1 MNKTALNLLE
11 AAYKHAE
18 IREIEGQRRIMFG
31 GSDAANALD
40 LSTAVRWAPR
50 AVAYQRAPDI
60 LEEAGAVKL
69 AEIRGQELVGESFY
83 EITPDGIAML
93 REAGRPKA

>member
-18 IREIEGQRRIMFG
+18 IREIEGQPRIMLFR

-40 LSTAVRWAPR
+40 LSTAVRWVPR
-50 AVAYQRAPDI
+50 AQAYQRAMDL
-60 LEEAGAVKL
+60 LEEAGAVKI

-83 EITPDGIAML
+83 EITPHGIAML
-93 REAGRPKA
+93 REAGRIA

>member
-1 MNKTALNLLE
+1 LNKTALNLLE

-31 GSDAANALD
+31 GTDAANALD

-50 AVAYQRAPDI
+50 AVAYQRALDL

-69 AEIRGQELVGESFY
+69 AEIRGQELLVGESFY
-83 EITPDGIAML
+83 EITPQGIAML
-93 REAGRPKA
+93 RAAGRIA